1 MFIFNKYTKSFTFKS
16 QHSKNEI
23 NCFNYNFNYKNN
35 IIHSIFFIISLNLY
49 FYVYNSVLYKNS
61 FKTLLLFNS
70 FLLFF
75 ISKKSLQKVTN
86 Y

>member
-1 MFIFNKYTKSFTFKS
+1 MFIFNKYTKSFNFKN
-16 QHSKNEI
+16 QHLKNES
-23 NCFNYNFNYKNN
+23 NYFNYNFNYKNN

-49 FYVYNSVLYKNS
+49 FYLYNNIIYKNS
-61 FKTLLLFNS
+61 FKTLLLFNP

-75 ISKKSLQKVTN
+75 LSKKSLQKVTH